1 MNPTEFKI
9 AQIRAGVSKEDLAK
23 ELCINPTTVYRIF
36 NGESDFT
43 LSELKVLKK
52 VLKLSNEDVDRIFLA
67 MRLRKRKTRPTPQG
81 MRKEGEYKWNPSL
94 KRVQ

>member
-23 ELCINPTTVYRIF
+23 ELCINPTTVYRKF

-52 VLKLSNEDVDRIFLA
+52 VLKLSNEDVDRIFFSDSL
-67 MRLRKRKTRPTPQG
+67 TETQETP
-81 MRKEGEYKWNPSL
+81 N
-94 KRVQ
+94 

>member
-9 AQIRAGVSKEDLAK
+9 AQIRVGVSKEDLAK
-23 ELCINPTTVYRIF
+23 ELCINPTTVYRKI

-52 VLKLSNEDVDRIFLA
+52 VLKLSNEDVDRIFFSDTL
-67 MRLRKRKTRPTPQG
+67 METQETPYTA
-81 MRKEGEYKWNPSL
+81 EN
-94 KRVQ
+94 